1 MSKKKRIILICVLVS
16 VVIGTIFI
24 VMTYIKYSWFKQQV
38 KDGRY
43 TIIGRVVDMDD
54 RLIEVKIKI
63 KDNKTNKCLIV
74 YKTAISVY
82 ASTHPREDNYCI
94 ECTEDYIN
102 IKLISDDKQKY
113 LKEKENYNNN
123 DKKANV
129 KGDRFYFE
137 DLEKISNQ

>member
-63 KDNKTNKCLIV
+63 KDK
-74 YKTAISVY
+74 
-82 ASTHPREDNYCI
+82 
-94 ECTEDYIN
+94 
-102 IKLISDDKQKY
+102 
-113 LKEKENYNNN
+113 
-123 DKKANV
+123 
-129 KGDRFYFE
+129 
-137 DLEKISNQ
+137 